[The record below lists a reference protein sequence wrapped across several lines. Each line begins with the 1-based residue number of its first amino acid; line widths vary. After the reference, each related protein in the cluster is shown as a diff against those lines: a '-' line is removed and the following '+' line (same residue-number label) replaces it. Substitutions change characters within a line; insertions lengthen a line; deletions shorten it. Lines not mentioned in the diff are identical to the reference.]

1 MQDLKGL
8 KGLSLGELKP
18 GTMAFGAWGPLHLV
32 ISPLKLLDMGEIDNE
47 DESGS
52 DHGLKLKIRAYL
64 VPSKPFSPQR
74 YPEVVKKL
82 S

>member
-1 MQDLKGL
+1 
-8 KGLSLGELKP
+8 
-18 GTMAFGAWGPLHLV
+18 
-32 ISPLKLLDMGEIDNE
+32 MGEIDNE

-64 VPSKPFSPQR
+64 VPSKPFSPQQ

>member
-1 MQDLKGL
+1 M
-8 KGLSLGELKP
+8 LSETCFLVTDK
-18 GTMAFGAWGPLHLV
+18 WHLV

-52 DHGLKLKIRAYL
+52 DHGLKLKIGAYL

>member
-1 MQDLKGL
+1 MHFEKH
-8 KGLSLGELKP
+8 
-18 GTMAFGAWGPLHLV
+18 TPLRHRA
-32 ISPLKLLDMGEIDNE
+32 ISPLRLLDMGEIDNK

-52 DHGLKLKIRAYL
+52 DHELKIKIRPHL
-64 VPSKPFSPQR
+64 VLSKPFSPQR

>member
-1 MQDLKGL
+1 MIRLKFT
-8 KGLSLGELKP
+8 KGQFYDISYL
-18 GTMAFGAWGPLHLV
+18 ANHLV

-52 DHGLKLKIRAYL
+52 DHGLKLKIGAYL

>member
-1 MQDLKGL
+1 
-8 KGLSLGELKP
+8 
-18 GTMAFGAWGPLHLV
+18 
-32 ISPLKLLDMGEIDNE
+32 MGEIDNE

-52 DHGLKLKIRAYL
+52 DHGLKLKIGAYL

>member
-1 MQDLKGL
+1 MTFLA
-8 KGLSLGELKP
+8 GETSRVSQ
-18 GTMAFGAWGPLHLV
+18 GITRGVSTHLV

-52 DHGLKLKIRAYL
+52 DHGLKLKIGAYL

>member
-1 MQDLKGL
+1 
-8 KGLSLGELKP
+8 
-18 GTMAFGAWGPLHLV
+18 MAPIGCLEAEIGCLEHLV
-32 ISPLKLLDMGEIDNE
+32 ISPLKLLDMGKIDNE

>member
-1 MQDLKGL
+1 MRTQLSPSWSDGL
-8 KGLSLGELKP
+8 DADDF
-18 GTMAFGAWGPLHLV
+18 MAWSETHLV

-52 DHGLKLKIRAYL
+52 DHGLKLKIGAYL

>member
-1 MQDLKGL
+1 MQNEDLL
-8 KGLSLGELKP
+8 EISQRVRLSAG
-18 GTMAFGAWGPLHLV
+18 HLV